1 MCKPQVNALMTDPRQ
16 GITTYMLEFLKE
28 YKLGNI
34 ALSVFQEETNATLTR
49 LMAIKFFKSLFIL
62 TNDDKDILFDLV
74 RTDPIRACIDTV
86 RACELRTL
94 NKKGLNMMH
103 SAMFEMIN
111 QYGTIIYEKVG
122 AELHGRIVEEYL

>member
-1 MCKPQVNALMTDPRQ
+1 
-16 GITTYMLEFLKE
+16 
-28 YKLGNI
+28 
-34 ALSVFQEETNATLTR
+34 
-49 LMAIKFFKSLFIL
+49 MAIKFFKSLFIL
-62 TNDDKDILFDLV
+62 TNDDKEILFDLV

-86 RACELRTL
+86 RSCELRTL

-122 AELHGRIVEEYL
+122 AELHGRIVEEYQQGFEWCPGLVDKFMIPDQKKKIMAK